1 MANAVVAGW
10 QGHDYQAR
18 FFWIHA
24 SALRDPDQTN
34 VVEVSYEAEGPK
46 GFDDVVVR
54 YDPPRPGSQGYR
66 VAVHH
71 YQIKFHVVAAG
82 RFGYEDLVDP
92 AFTGGTAVSILQ
104 RLRDAKLKASEGAAF
119 TLVTTDRVRDGDQL
133 LDLLS
138 SDDRRLRLDKL
149 FVSGGDGSRMG
160 KVRKLWRDHLELND
174 DVELRAIL
182 EGFGIHEG
190 HSSLEQMRDAV
201 NERFRV
207 VGLTTCRDALA
218 FRYDAAAKQLKI
230 NGINNLT
237 RESFDRLCIDENWI
251 SVGDAAPLHNIAI
264 RSFSDGIAA
273 DLDASVDNRLPLLDR
288 FDGRYLVPGQDWNDL
303 RPEVEAFLRTALNVG
318 RPIRLTL
325 NAHSGFAYLA
335 GTVLNLKVGAEVELV
350 QKGRAPTSIWR
361 ADDGRGGE
369 PATIRVDNLD
379 SDGVDMALAI
389 SMTRDAAADVA
400 DYVASHLPGVGR
412 LMNVRATPAPAQTA
426 VAGGA
431 HAAALADQIG
441 EAVRAA
447 RLPVG
452 ARVHVFAT
460 APNGFLFFLGQQRAA
475 MGPSTYYEFD
485 FERRVHGTYEPTFRI
500 D

>member
-18 FFWIHA
+18 FFWVHA
-24 SALRDPDQTN
+24 SALRDSDQTN
-34 VVEVSYEAEGPK
+34 VVEVSYEADFPK

-82 RFGYEDLVDP
+82 VFGFEDLVDP
-92 AFTGGTAVSILQ
+92 EFTGGTAVSILQ
-104 RLRDAKLKASEGAAF
+104 RLREAKQKSPQDAAF
-119 TLVTTDRVRDGDQL
+119 TLVTTDRIREGDQL
-133 LDLLS
+133 RELLS
-138 SDDRRLRLDKL
+138 NDDRRLRMDKL
-149 FVSGGDGSRMG
+149 FVAGGDRSRMG
-160 KVRKLWRDHLELND
+160 KVRKLWRDHLGVATDE
-174 DVELRAIL
+174 ELRVIV

-190 HSSLEQMRDAV
+190 HDSLEQMRDAV

-237 RESFDRLCIDENWI
+237 RRSFDKLCIDENWI
-251 SVGDAAPLHNIAI
+251 RIGDPEPFHNLAL

-273 DLDASVDNRLPLLDR
+273 DLDAAADNRLSLLDR
-288 FDGRYLVPGQDWNDL
+288 FDGRYLIEGQDWNADL
-303 RPEVEAFLRTALNVG
+303 RPLAETFLRAGLDAG
-318 RPIRLTL
+318 QSIRLTL

-335 GTVLNLKVGAEVELV
+335 GTVLNLKTGANVELV
-350 QKGRAPTSIWR
+350 QKGRLPTSVWR
-361 ADDGRGGE
+361 ADDGRIGP
-369 PATIRVDNLD
+369 PAEVETTVTG
-379 SDGVDMALAI
+379 DGDDLALVV
-389 SMTRDAAADVA
+389 SLTRDAAADVA
-400 DYVASHLPGVGR
+400 DYVTRHVPSIGR
-412 LMNVRATPAPAQTA
+412 TMTVRASPAPAQTA

-447 RLPVG
+447 RLSVG

-460 APNGFLFFLGQQRAA
+460 APNGFLFFLGQQRPA
-475 MGPSTYYEFD
+475 MGPSTYYEYD
-485 FERRVHGTYEPTFRI
+485 LERRIHGTYEPTFRI